1 MSSWAE
7 VPLET
12 RLSRPTRLG
21 GNWVVGTQARTK
33 EETDKCGAT
42 GWQGVGPNQY
52 SRWQTPKRF
61 PPIVLC
67 LPRTVS
73 YLVPSFSR
81 TFFFRNN
88 LKN

>member
-61 PPIVLC
+61 PPIIS
-67 LPRTVS
+67 VS
-73 YLVPSFSR
+73 HVQYLIWSHLFLEPFFSEII
-81 TFFFRNN
+81 
-88 LKN
+88 